1 MIAKDIKPRVWY
13 ATKEKYSYPD
23 AVILD
28 GIEKY
33 TVEGRTVFG
42 GLDQRVIFASPDR
55 PLNSGGRRY
64 WENETGYLAV
74 KLYGDAKMTVQRWV
88 LHGEGEQAAHAIMT
102 EAATFLT
109 KIVEAV
115 AERGRVPW
123 TEFDQEENRARGIGV
138 MIIQGRDIVD
148 EYAKLIKLKHETE
161 QASTRAREAAETETE
176 QRRQRL
182 VDILTKAR
190 ALGLNTDP
198 SKGGAQD
205 SYSTYSRY
213 SKIEMSVDTF
223 VELVAEIERLRS
235 VLAATLRSDEG
246 GNRAGA

>member
-42 GLDQRVIFASPDR
+42 GIDERVIFASPDR

-88 LHGEGEQAAHAIMT
+88 LHGENEQAAHAVMT
-102 EAATFLT
+102 EAAALLT
-109 KIVEAV
+109 KVVEAV

-123 TEFDQEENRARGIGV
+123 TEFDQEENRARGIGF

-148 EYAKLIKLKHETE
+148 EYAKLVKLKYENE
-161 QASTRAREAAETETE
+161 QASIRSCEAAEAKTE
-176 QRRQRL
+176 QRRQRM
-182 VDILTKAR
+182 VDILAKAR

-205 SYSTYSRY
+205 SYSSWNKYT
-213 SKIEMSVDTF
+213 KVEMSVDTY

-235 VLAATLRSDEG
+235 VVAATLRADEG
-246 GNRAGA
+246 GTRAGA